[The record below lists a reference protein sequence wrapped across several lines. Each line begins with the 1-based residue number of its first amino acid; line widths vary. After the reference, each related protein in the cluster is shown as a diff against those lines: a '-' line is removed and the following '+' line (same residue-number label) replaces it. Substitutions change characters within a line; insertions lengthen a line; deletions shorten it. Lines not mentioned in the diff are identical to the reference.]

1 MIHLDVNEY
10 LLREGDSP
18 TCGFLIER
26 GRVEVLLERPD
37 GARVLATLGPGE
49 IVGEMALVDQAPRTA
64 SVRACE
70 ECLLLPITADHVT
83 KRLAA
88 SDPVLRLV
96 LGTILDRYRATLN
109 EIGGRARSGPSFVK
123 RSLAI
128 DAAALAELRIEKE
141 LEVALLEGQIRVY
154 YQPITRLA
162 DGRLAGFE
170 ALARWMHPTRGL
182 VPPTTFVPVA
192 EASGHSAELAIVCL
206 RQVMRDLVALRAR
219 AAASPDHVD
228 MPHIAVNISGHD
240 LTTPDFIEQLS
251 AITTASGNDA
261 GSVILELTETALV
274 HSPSQAAEAL
284 ACARRLGFRIAVDDF
299 GTGYSSLNY
308 IRTLPVDGLKIDKT
322 FVQGASDCATTRS
335 IVASMLQLA
344 ESLGLKVVGEGIETV
359 AQHALLQM
367 LGCEFGQGYL
377 FGRPLPFDQTLE
389 LVSAWRATDVKMPA
403 TYAPSA

>member
-1 MIHLDVNEY
+1 MIHLNANEY
-10 LLREGDSP
+10 LLREGDLP

-37 GARVLATLGPGE
+37 GDRILATLGPGE

-96 LGTILDRYRATLN
+96 LGTILDRYRATLSG
-109 EIGGRARSGPSFVK
+109 IVGRPSSGLTLVK
-123 RSLAI
+123 RSQAI

-141 LEVALLEGQIRVY
+141 LQIALSDGQIRVH

-162 DGRLAGFE
+162 DGHLAGFE
-170 ALARWMHPTRGL
+170 ALARWQHPTRGL
-182 VPPTTFVPVA
+182 VPPSIFVPIA
-192 EASGHSAELAIVCL
+192 EASGLSAELAIVCL
-206 RQVMRDLVALRAR
+206 RHVMRDLGGLRAR
-219 AAASPDHVD
+219 AAGRPDHLD
-228 MPHIAVNISGHD
+228 EPRISVNISGHD
-240 LTTPDFIEQLS
+240 LSVPNFIEHLS
-251 AITTASGNDA
+251 AIVTAGYGHTS
-261 GSVILELTETALV
+261 SVTLELTETALI
-274 HSPSQAAEAL
+274 HSPSEAAEAL
-284 ACARRLGFRIAVDDF
+284 ASARRLGFKISVDDF
-299 GTGYSSLNY
+299 GTGHSSLNY
-308 IRTLPVDGLKIDKT
+308 VRTLPIDGLKIDRT

-344 ESLGLKVVGEGIETV
+344 ESLGLKVVSEGIETA

-367 LGCEFGQGYL
+367 LGSDFGQGYL
-377 FGRPLPFDQTLE
+377 YGRPLPFDQTLA
-389 LVSAWRATDVKMPA
+389 LMDAWRATEVVVPA
-403 TYAPSA
+403 IYAPSA